1 MSEIRTKAGSFWINF
16 NIILFSGY
24 ALFGIGSF
32 FWPTLLNN
40 IWFILL
46 HLATLIINLFIVY
59 GLLKR
64 RFQIN
69 YLISIVSFLMIIHL
83 FIFIFRP
90 LSMELAYI
98 GPGRSFYT
106 LFSLLLSLIGWER
119 FLFYALLSFNITMV
133 IVHLINLCY
142 FTRKKVAEIFR
153 G

>member
-1 MSEIRTKAGSFWINF
+1 VPLWINF
-16 NIILFSGY
+16 NILLFSGY
-24 ALFGIGSF
+24 TLFGISSF

-46 HLATLIINLFIVY
+46 HLATLIINSIIVY
-59 GLLKR
+59 GLVMR
-64 RFQIN
+64 RLRIN

-83 FIFIFRP
+83 FIFIFEP

-106 LFSLLLSLIGWER
+106 LLSIALSIIVGERFIYRSLLL
-119 FLFYALLSFNITMV
+119 FNLTMV
-133 IVHLINLCY
+133 LVHVINLCY
-142 FTRKKVAEIFR
+142 FTRRKVAEMFR